1 MNIKIVFLFMIDEV
15 SLSDVL
21 VDVYILKDKMVI
33 CLEVLIHICVDII
46 NTNIIYTAIDVI

>member
-1 MNIKIVFLFMIDEV
+1 MIDEV